1 MRANQCRPPGRRWNY
16 PKPFVKTFISNGP
29 VQASAADPCVQAAVH
44 ILEQG
49 SGLLNNLPD
58 EAYCR
63 RLAAASGASIGGH
76 YRHCLD
82 HFVCLLEGMASGA
95 LDYDKRR
102 RDSQM
107 EHCRMAALE
116 ATEEIRESL
125 TILDVSILERP
136 ITVQCKIHY
145 VADRSQQ
152 AKSTAAREL
161 MYVVAHAV
169 HHFALIAVMAKVM
182 DFPLPDNFGVAP
194 STLQHRSQAASGV
207 LA

>member
-1 MRANQCRPPGRRWNY
+1 MQISVVRRDADEITRSL
-16 PKPFVKTFISNGP
+16 FVKTFISNGTAE
-29 VQASAADPCVQAAVH
+29 ASAADCAQAASN
-44 ILEQG
+44 ILDQG
-49 SGLLNNLPD
+49 SGLLKNLPD
-58 EAYCR
+58 EVYCR
-63 RLAAASGASIGGH
+63 RLEEAFGASIGGH

-82 HFVCLLEGMASGA
+82 HFICLLEGMNSGV

-107 EHCRMAALE
+107 ERRREEALA

-125 TILDVSILERP
+125 AILDVSILERR
-136 ITVQCKIHY
+136 IIVQCKIHY
-145 VADRSQQ
+145 GADRSQQ
-152 AKSTAAREL
+152 VKSTAAREL

-182 DFPLPDNFGVAP
+182 NFPLPRNFGVAP
-194 STLQHRSQAASGV
+194 STLQHHFQASGGV

>member
-1 MRANQCRPPGRRWNY
+1 MRANQRRPPGRRWNY
-16 PKPFVKTFISNGP
+16 PKPFVKTSISNGP
-29 VQASAADPCVQAAVH
+29 VEASAADCVQAASH
-44 ILEQG
+44 ILDQG
-49 SGLLNNLPD
+49 SGLLKSLPD

-82 HFVCLLEGMASGA
+82 HFVCLLEGMNSGV

-102 RDSQM
+102 RDGQM
-107 EHCRMAALE
+107 EHRRAAALA

-125 TILDVSILERP
+125 ASLDVSILERL
-136 ITVQCKIHY
+136 IRVRCKIHY
-145 VADRSQQ
+145 GADRSQQ
-152 AKSTAAREL
+152 VKSTAAREL

-182 DFPLPDNFGVAP
+182 NFPLPGNFGVAP
-194 STLQHRSQAASGV
+194 STLSHRYQEAADV

>member
-1 MRANQCRPPGRRWNY
+1 MPNL
-16 PKPFVKTFISNGP
+16 FVKTSISNGP
-29 VQASAADPCVQAAVH
+29 IEASAADHCVQAAVH
-44 ILEQG
+44 ILDQG
-49 SGLLNNLPD
+49 SDLLKSLPN

-63 RLAAASGASIGGH
+63 QLAAALGASIGGH

-82 HFVCLLEGMASGA
+82 HFVCFLEGMDSGA

-107 EHCRMAALE
+107 EHCRAAALE

-145 VADRSQQ
+145 VDNRRQQ

-182 DFPLPDNFGVAP
+182 NFPIPGNFGVAP
-194 STLQHRSQAASGV
+194 STLQHRFQAAGVV